1 MHSTALPY
9 AAERQRVRAK
19 LRTEGQSGTV
29 PMVVQAIYPSPVW
42 RATRRLRVVPQN
54 PRFATSSCCATYAA
68 LSRLTPIRYRCDVV
82 DSVHH
87 NPVITAADLHR
98 CW

>member
-1 MHSTALPY
+1 MHSTAFPY

-42 RATRRLRVVPQN
+42 RVTGRLRVGTAKPAICVRQ
-54 PRFATSSCCATYAA
+54 AA
-68 LSRLTPIRYRCDVV
+68 LGTQQRELTLV
-82 DSVHH
+82 
-87 NPVITAADLHR
+87 
-98 CW
+98 